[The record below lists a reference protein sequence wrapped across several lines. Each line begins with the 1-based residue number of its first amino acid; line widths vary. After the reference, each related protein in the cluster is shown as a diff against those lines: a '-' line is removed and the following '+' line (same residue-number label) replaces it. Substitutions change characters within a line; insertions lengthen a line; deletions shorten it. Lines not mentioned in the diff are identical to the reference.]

1 MKSIK
6 SSRLDGTVAAPP
18 SKSLTQRAAAVAF
31 LSPGTTEILN
41 ASLCDDAKNA
51 FRLIEEMGAV
61 VDYSGADS
69 AEKRI
74 LVRGGSAS
82 MTGRVRC
89 GESGL
94 CLRMFI
100 PILALY
106 DGPIVLEAEG
116 SLQLRPVDMIEKP
129 LSDLGA
135 SGHTRDGRPPV
146 TVRGPLRGGRAEVD
160 GSVSSQFLS
169 GLLLALPLTE
179 GNSELVVKNL
189 KSRAYVELTLGVI
202 RAFGGVIE
210 SAPDFSNFRI
220 PGGQSYRADAF
231 RVEGDWS
238 GAAAILAAGA
248 VAGQV
253 EVTGLDP
260 DSRQPDRA
268 VLRALEAAGAKVS
281 VSPDRV
287 VCEKAGL
294 RPFDFDIG
302 ECPDLFPA
310 LAALAAGCAGTSVI
324 RGTERL
330 RHKESARDRAVQE
343 EFSKIGI
350 DVELAGGAARIRG
363 GRIRGGQADSRG
375 DHRIAMAL
383 ALAGLVAETGVG
395 ISGPDCVSKSYP
407 GFFEDLARLG
417 GRIS

>member
-135 SGHTRDGRPPV
+135 SGHTRDGRP
-146 TVRGPLRGGRAEVD
+146 RLR
-160 GSVSSQFLS
+160 
-169 GLLLALPLTE
+169 
-179 GNSELVVKNL
+179 
-189 KSRAYVELTLGVI
+189 
-202 RAFGGVIE
+202 
-210 SAPDFSNFRI
+210 SADRC
-220 PGGQSYRADAF
+220 
-231 RVEGDWS
+231 
-238 GAAAILAAGA
+238 AAAGRRW
-248 VAGQV
+248 
-253 EVTGLDP
+253 T
-260 DSRQPDRA
+260 DR
-268 VLRALEAAGAKVS
+268 
-281 VSPDRV
+281 
-287 VCEKAGL
+287 
-294 RPFDFDIG
+294 
-302 ECPDLFPA
+302 
-310 LAALAAGCAGTSVI
+310 
-324 RGTERL
+324 
-330 RHKESARDRAVQE
+330 SARN
-343 EFSKIGI
+343 F
-350 DVELAGGAARIRG
+350 
-363 GRIRGGQADSRG
+363 
-375 DHRIAMAL
+375 
-383 ALAGLVAETGVG
+383 
-395 ISGPDCVSKSYP
+395 
-407 GFFEDLARLG
+407 
-417 GRIS
+417 